1 MVEGLSEEIMAL
13 NLPYLRKEM
22 DTQIQKAQ
30 KTPAKMHY
38 IRTVKIQKQRETLK
52 SGTRKATCCVQR
64 HANNIVGRFL
74 SRYVTG

>member
-30 KTPAKMHY
+30 KPPTKMHF

-52 SGTRKATCCVQR
+52 SGTRKATCVQG